1 MKLTTEEVKDYDE
14 YSFGKYIRQRREELG
29 FSCRAF
35 ATMMEISAVYLSDI
49 ENGHRKA
56 PLKVRNG
63 KDYMKDFVKYLQ
75 INENE
80 IELFYE
86 MAAVTRGVA
95 SDIQEYLK
103 NNKHAKIALRLAK
116 EVNLSDEEWQCF
128 ISYILETK
136 KKTE

>member
-1 MKLTTEEVKDYDE
+1 MKLTKEQVKDYDE
-14 YSFGKYIRQRREELG
+14 YSFGKYIRRRREALG

-35 ATMMEISAVYLSDI
+35 AIMMQISAVYLSDI

-63 KDYMKDFVKYLQ
+63 KDYMKDFVKHLR
-75 INENE
+75 IDEKE
-80 IELFYE
+80 IEFFYE
-86 MAAVTRGVA
+86 MAAATRGVT
-95 SDIQEYLK
+95 SDVQEYLK
-103 NNKHAKIALRLAK
+103 NNRHAQIALRLAK

-128 ISYILETK
+128 ISNILEAK